1 MRRIIA
7 TALILTPSLLH
18 AQVSKQIAGLNLE
31 ARIDA
36 LKLAM
41 PAVAGAAA
49 SSAIADTAML
59 RVSTGVLAPKVVH
72 SAQIVYSANELNAN
86 PDNNRVVVKVLVD
99 ANGVPVN
106 PKIVSSVNPQLN
118 QRVIEAVQHYRFQ
131 PAQLNQQPVPQHVNM
146 AFEFQR

>member
-1 MRRIIA
+1 MD
-7 TALILTPSLLH
+7 
-18 AQVSKQIAGLNLE
+18 V
-31 ARIDA
+31 
-36 LKLAM
+36 LKMAM

-72 SAQIVYSANELNAN
+72 SAQIVYSAQELNAN

-99 ANGVPVN
+99 ANGVPVD

-146 AFEFQR
+146 AFEFHR